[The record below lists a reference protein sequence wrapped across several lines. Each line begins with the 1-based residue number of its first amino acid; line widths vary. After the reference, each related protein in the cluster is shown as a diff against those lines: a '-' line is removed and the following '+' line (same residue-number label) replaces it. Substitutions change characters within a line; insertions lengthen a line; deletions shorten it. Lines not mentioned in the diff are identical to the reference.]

1 MNNNSSKFDICGALE
16 AYADILKAQ
25 GALTGAVESLREHG
39 YNVTSLEAQIQ
50 ELEFEAADVSSEI
63 VQAFVD
69 MRKGVYNDTDE
80 PEQDVC
86 RWCLK

>member
-1 MNNNSSKFDICGALE
+1 MDNNDTSPKFDICGALE

-50 ELEFEAADVSSEI
+50 SLEYEAADVSSEI

-69 MRKGVYNDTDE
+69 MRK
-80 PEQDVC
+80 
-86 RWCLK
+86 